1 MDAVFKHQ
9 VNEMSTISLTMK
21 VIDIALLDAIE
32 RKYPLTMV
40 ALELNEL
47 GLRTDEAVELI
58 KIHLRE
64 RGVI

>member
-9 VNEMSTISLTMK
+9 ANKMSTLSLTMK
-21 VIDIALLDAIE
+21 VIDIALLDTIR
-32 RKYPLTMV
+32 RKYPFLQTEQ
-40 ALELNEL
+40 ALGKL
-47 GLRTDEAVELI
+47 GLREDEAVELI